1 MHYLPHH
8 AVIKNERDT
17 TKTRIVFDAS
27 SKIGNN
33 PSLNDCLHSVPCLLP
48 LIFDILLRFRIGD
61 VALVADIKQAFLNI
75 EIDEGDRGFLRF
87 LWVENISEKG
97 KIVVYRFLRVVFGVT
112 SSPFLLGA
120 TIKSHVTKYIV
131 AQIAVVALKKLLQDM
146 YDDDL
151 ATSFCTMEEGL
162 EFYFESRKC
171 LKEGGFKLRK
181 WNSNNKELMDRICAE
196 ENENSFEQGKNCLW
210 LRKVLGINWDIEKDL
225 FVFDFDE
232 IVQLAKDL
240 KFTKR
245 NLLKINAT
253 LFDPLGLISP
263 ITLQGKLLFKLL
275 CIDKSDWDDEL
286 DDIIKQKF
294 SKFLNDLKIIKQISM
309 SRFIYGA
316 FKEQICNIELHCF
329 CDSSLQAYSSV
340 IYIRVITNLD
350 VKVNLICSK
359 TKVSPMKEVTIPR
372 LELMSC
378 ALLTKLLQSV
388 L

>member
-1 MHYLPHH
+1 MY
-8 AVIKNERDT
+8 VD
-17 TKTRIVFDAS
+17 
-27 SKIGNN
+27 
-33 PSLNDCLHSVPCLLP
+33 
-48 LIFDILLRFRIGD
+48 D
-61 VALVADIKQAFLNI
+61 V
-75 EIDEGDRGFLRF
+75 
-87 LWVENISEKG
+87 
-97 KIVVYRFLRVVFGVT
+97 
-112 SSPFLLGA
+112 
-120 TIKSHVTKYIV
+120 
-131 AQIAVVALKKLLQDM
+131 
-146 YDDDL
+146 
-151 ATSFCTMEEGL
+151 ATSFRTMEEGL
-162 EFYFESRKC
+162 EFYFESKKY
-171 LKEGGFKLRK
+171 LKEGSFELRK
-181 WNSNNKELMDRICAE
+181 WNSDNKELMDKICVE
-196 ENENSFEQGKNCLW
+196 ENENSYGQGKNCLG

-253 LFDPLGLISP
+253 LFDPFGHISP

-294 SKFLNDLKIIKQISM
+294 LKFLNDLKIIKQISM

-329 CDSSLQAYSSV
+329 FDSSLQAYSSV
-340 IYIRVITNLD
+340 IYIRAITNLN
-350 VKVNLICSK
+350 VKVNLISSK

-372 LELMSC
+372 LELLSC

-388 L
+388 LKGISLNTASIYYWSDSMIALHWIKNNKEWKIWVQNRVDIIKKVVTPDNWYQRVSTKFDC

>member
-1 MHYLPHH
+1 M
-8 AVIKNERDT
+8 
-17 TKTRIVFDAS
+17 
-27 SKIGNN
+27 
-33 PSLNDCLHSVPCLLP
+33 
-48 LIFDILLRFRIGD
+48 
-61 VALVADIKQAFLNI
+61 
-75 EIDEGDRGFLRF
+75 
-87 LWVENISEKG
+87 
-97 KIVVYRFLRVVFGVT
+97 
-112 SSPFLLGA
+112 
-120 TIKSHVTKYIV
+120 
-131 AQIAVVALKKLLQDM
+131 
-146 YDDDL
+146 
-151 ATSFCTMEEGL
+151 
-162 EFYFESRKC
+162 
-171 LKEGGFKLRK
+171 RK
-181 WNSNNKELMDRICAE
+181 WDSNNKELMDKICVE
-196 ENENSFEQGKNCLW
+196 EGENEQGKNCLG

-294 SKFLNDLKIIKQISM
+294 LKFLNDLKIIKQISM

-316 FKEQICNIELHCF
+316 FKEHICNIELHCF

-359 TKVSPMKEVTIPR
+359 TKVSPMKEVTIPQ

-388 L
+388 LKGLSLNTTSIYCWSDSMIALYWIKNKEWEIWVQNRVDIIKKVVKPDNWHYISSSDNPADSVSRECLPNSIVNNLPYTEKFEFDQRHPASLSSSNYFTKILILYTHDKACQAGAKPTLTELRLRYWIKAQQTIRKITNPCITCNM